1 MSEERKVHTVTMVR
15 VFDAPPAL
23 VYRAWTEAEH
33 VVRWMKCDRDVELTV
48 DNWVPAVG
56 TEFSTHMV
64 QPGVFESRSTGRFL
78 EVDPPNTLSYV
89 IDADAG
95 LGVPDMTVR
104 VQLKDIGG
112 KTQLTLTHSGIPSD
126 HIFGVIQGGWTSSL
140 SQIEAVVAVLVSE
153 SSAEVSQ

>member
-1 MSEERKVHTVTMVR
+1 MSEEQKMHSVTMVR

-48 DNWVPAVG
+48 ENWVPAVG

-64 QPGVFESRSTGRFL
+64 QPGVFESSSTGRFL
-78 EVDPPNTLSYV
+78 EVDPPHRLSYV

-95 LGVPDMTVR
+95 LGTPDMTVR
-104 VQLKDIGG
+104 VLLKEVEG
-112 KTQLTLTHSGIPSD
+112 KTELTLTHSGIPSD
-126 HIFGVIQGGWTSSL
+126 HIQGIIQGGWTSSL
-140 SQIEAVVAVLVSE
+140 SQIEAVVSLLIAAQ
-153 SSAEVSQ
+153 SAEVSG